1 MPKAKKPV
9 TQTTHE
15 VTEQDRIL
23 EREKKALELKKLG
36 YSYRKIGDALDMSHT
51 QARHDIEN
59 ALAYIKDDVAVDAKA
74 LRDLEVARL
83 DDMLLK
89 LQSKINDPHNT
100 HYKAFDTALR
110 IMERRSKLLGLDA
123 PVKVQELT
131 WRDQAIAD
139 IKAGTITYDALRE
152 AFDDSL
158 ASELFARAGVSVS
171 IRQDASSL

>member
-83 DDMLLK
+83 DDWLLRLESK
-89 LQSKINDPHNT
+89 LRTGDDRAINT
-100 HYKAFDTALR
+100 GLR

-123 PVKVQELT
+123 PVRSDVTVNT
-131 WRDQAIAD
+131 WEDKIIAL
-139 IKAGTITYDALRE
+139 LRE
-152 AFDDSL
+152 GKITPEQARAELGTSL
-158 ASELFARAGVSVS
+158 AEKLFNRAGISVS
-171 IRQDASSL
+171 RDS